1 MVLTSLNWTIWW
13 QHKDKLTGL
22 PKRKSQQKPL
32 TIADAVKQAVVTQKE
47 EERKRDEKRNNLI
60 IYGVPEKVEK
70 DYQTRIKNDNDK
82 INELFTTFNVNSNPK
97 KIYRLG
103 KFEAP
108 NEGEIREPRALKVI
122 MSDPAEIQ
130 AIMDNCKNLKGAAD
144 HMRKYSIC
152 YDMTKEERVKIKEL
166 VNSAKEKSQNTPK
179 QDFKVRG
186 PPWQTEIKI
195 FLKKDK
201 WIKTLLKKDHK
212 IDNID
217 QTKNKLICL
226 SLNADTLT
234 NTLSEF

>member
-1 MVLTSLNWTIWW
+1 
-13 QHKDKLTGL
+13 
-22 PKRKSQQKPL
+22 
-32 TIADAVKQAVVTQKE
+32 
-47 EERKRDEKRNNLI
+47 
-60 IYGVPEKVEK
+60 
-70 DYQTRIKNDNDK
+70 
-82 INELFTTFNVNSNPK
+82 
-97 KIYRLG
+97 
-103 KFEAP
+103 
-108 NEGEIREPRALKVI
+108 

-130 AIMDNCKNLKGAAD
+130 AIMDNCKNLKGAVD
-144 HMRKYSIC
+144 HMRKYSVC

-166 VNSAKEKSQNTPK
+166 VNSTKEKSQNTPK

-186 PPWQTEIKI
+186 PPWQPEIKI

-226 SLNADTLT
+226 SLNSDTLT